1 MNEIRFDKYRLL
13 ERISHGGMAEVFR
26 AKTFGAAG
34 FEREVAIKLLL
45 PTVAMDRE
53 FITMLIDE
61 AKIAGQL
68 NHANIAQIFD
78 LGMAEGRYYI
88 VQEYVNGR
96 DLRAIIR
103 RCRSLKQPLSVP
115 QACHIMLKVCEGL
128 DYAHN
133 KRDPNGQPL
142 NLVHRD
148 VSPQNILLGMDGQV
162 KLIDFGIA
170 KAEGRATR
178 TLAGL
183 VKGKFAYMSPEQI
196 RGLPVDRRSD
206 VFACGI
212 VFHELLTASPLFLR
226 KSEFETLKRA
236 RSGEIEP
243 PSNTNPAVPEDL
255 DEIVLKALTRHV
267 DDRYQSA
274 QDFREAIWD
283 FIKSSGNFYSQGQM
297 AEWMRDTF
305 GTPDELTQNTAV
317 TTERDQ
323 QLRSISEFEPTGDET
338 GRTAEE
344 PRRRPALGDQFM
356 GIPMTPT
363 PPPPF
368 GEPDPGATAP
378 EIPVS
383 GRRRPSGRHAADFAS
398 ATDDPT
404 SVDGPGGM
412 PGPFGRPSL
421 SGRMP
426 FGDEASGERTR
437 DESSPIPF
445 SPRQDESAR
454 IPFSV
459 RRDESG
465 PIPFSGRTGSSVRR
479 ANAYVEPPAA
489 HVGGQFAPMPPGMED
504 DETSRPD
511 DRGLPLVADPTAPP
525 TRAPLSAARQVPI
538 AQRTSR
544 HSMRALTDLSDDD
557 APRPKR
563 RRMHLLVAGALLL
576 LLAAGAASI
585 AMTVFGGSEEPS
597 PTETTTQKP

>member
-88 VQEYVNGR
+88 VQEYVAGR

-103 RCRSLKQPLSVP
+103 RCRSLKQPLTVA
-115 QACHIMLKVCEGL
+115 QACYVMLKVCEGL

-148 VSPQNILLGMDGQV
+148 VSPQNVLLGMDGQV

-178 TLAGL
+178 TMAGL

-212 VFHELLTASPLFLR
+212 VFHELLTTKPLFLR

-236 RSGEIEP
+236 RSGEILP
-243 PSNTNPAVPEDL
+243 PSDDNPEVPEEL
-255 DEIVLKALTRHV
+255 DEIVLTALARHV

-274 QDFREAIWD
+274 QAMREALWE
-283 FIKSSGNFYSQGQM
+283 FIKSSSEFYSQTQM
-297 AEWMRDTF
+297 AEWMMDTF
-305 GTPDELTQNTAV
+305 GTPEENTQTSV
-317 TTERDQ
+317 TTERDRKRQ
-323 QLRSISEFEPTGDET
+323 SFDDFKSEPAIDP
-338 GRTAEE
+338 GRTADLKRSQIKQGLDAGAAAEFSQRPPTDAAPGNGAGVRMASDFSQAE
-344 PRRRPALGDQFM
+344 VTVPEIPRQRPGGGRMEDTTTDVDAVRNKKQPSPFAVSEGNRDVFGLQSGPPSSAAHGPFGMGSAQGSSPHNPQYAAAPPGAHRRPA
-356 GIPMTPT
+356 
-363 PPPPF
+363 PF
-368 GEPDPGATAP
+368 
-378 EIPVS
+378 
-383 GRRRPSGRHAADFAS
+383 
-398 ATDDPT
+398 
-404 SVDGPGGM
+404 
-412 PGPFGRPSL
+412 
-421 SGRMP
+421 
-426 FGDEASGERTR
+426 
-437 DESSPIPF
+437 
-445 SPRQDESAR
+445 
-454 IPFSV
+454 
-459 RRDESG
+459 
-465 PIPFSGRTGSSVRR
+465 
-479 ANAYVEPPAA
+479 PA
-489 HVGGQFAPMPPGMED
+489 QPPGMED
-504 DETSRPD
+504 DDIDSATEEHPNRLRKSS
-511 DRGLPLVADPTAPP
+511 GKLPLEPGTLNPDTQP
-525 TRAPLSAARQVPI
+525 PI
-538 AQRTSR
+538 AMDDGPAPFPQRTSR
-544 HSMRALTDLSDDD
+544 HSMRALTERRHEDDD
-557 APRPKR
+557 EPKAKKKGR
-563 RRMHLLVAGALLL
+563 TNLLVAVAIFLLL
-576 LLAAGAASI
+576 LAGAASI
-585 AMTVFGGSEEPS
+585 TLSLLGDDDGGDRQEEKAPEAPDS
-597 PTETTTQKP
+597 K